1 MLGPLVQNV
10 VDWWYTGD
18 GGDGGK
24 VGPYQFWVGN
34 GSSGSETD
42 QTYIRSPTMIR
53 HKGGKLHLYRSKDGD
68 WIVGERYSV

>member
-18 GGDGGK
+18 GGDGGM

-42 QTYIRSPTMIR
+42 QTYIRSPTI
-53 HKGGKLHLYRSKDGD
+53 K
-68 WIVGERYSV
+68 

>member
-42 QTYIRSPTMIR
+42 QTYIRSPTI
-53 HKGGKLHLYRSKDGD
+53 K
-68 WIVGERYSV
+68 

>member
-1 MLGPLVQNV
+1 MVDNETFKRCWVLQGVLGPLVQNV

-42 QTYIRSPTMIR
+42 QTYIRSPTI
-53 HKGGKLHLYRSKDGD
+53 K
-68 WIVGERYSV
+68 